1 MVEFK
6 GKISWDIKKNIY
18 QRRLRIMGLIMLI
31 FVAVFGACMF
41 AVILFDGAISARENG
56 YISDV
61 LIMMGGC
68 TLLAI
73 WLLAAPYSKRQR
85 AIEWEFRIKINEE
98 NVSVTNITDNVRIR
112 KPIGKIRKVS
122 DMGEYYLLHYALIDS
137 FICEKSLMCNGTL
150 EEFESLFAGKIK

>member
-6 GKISWDIKKNIY
+6 GKISHDIKKNIY
-18 QRRLRIMGLIMLI
+18 QRRLRVMGLIMLI

-41 AVILFDGAISARENG
+41 TVILFDGDISARENG

-73 WLLAAPYSKRQR
+73 WLLIAPYSKRQR
-85 AIEWEFRIKINEE
+85 ELEWEFRIKINEE
-98 NVSVTNITDNVRIR
+98 NVSVTNVTDNVRIR
-112 KPIGKIRKVS
+112 KPVGKIRKVS

-137 FICEKSLMCNGTL
+137 FICEKSLLTSGTL
-150 EEFESLFAGKIK
+150 EEFESLFEGKIK